1 MAQTLP
7 EEAPQPQPQIAAHS
21 DVVVANGHAAILASS
36 HITAQLPMR
45 LSHTLAAT
53 LALFVAPS
61 VTVWAPLAH
70 AADAVGTPAQAPA
83 AKAAAP
89 QASGPNAAATNAAMQ
104 ILAERQ
110 KKARE
115 EAAKRQEAVVEI
127 DERDPAMR
135 AAFKQAQDT
144 LDDFL
149 KIAAS
154 GDPKLTTVSMRVAIR
169 EGKRKEFIWITP
181 FEAAGKGAFK
191 GRVDN
196 APTLLKGVKEG
207 QEWRFQRRDVVDWMY
222 VDASKRTMH
231 GNRTTCVQLS
241 KAPPAEVEQIKR
253 SYGLDCQAR

>member
-1 MAQTLP
+1 
-7 EEAPQPQPQIAAHS
+7 
-21 DVVVANGHAAILASS
+21 
-36 HITAQLPMR
+36 MR
-45 LSHTLAAT
+45 IPHTLAAT
-53 LALFVAPS
+53 LALLIAPS
-61 VTVWAPLAH
+61 LTGWAPLAH
-70 AADAVGTPAQAPA
+70 AADAVGTATPAPV

-89 QASGPNAAATNAAMQ
+89 QASGANAAATNAAMQ

-110 KKARE
+110 KRARE
-115 EAAKRQEAVVEI
+115 EAAKRQEAVIEI
-127 DERDPAMR
+127 NERDPAMR
-135 AAFKQAQDT
+135 TAFQQAQAT

-149 KIAAS
+149 KVAAS
-154 GDPKLTTVSMRVAIR
+154 GDPKFTTLSMRVAIR

-181 FEAAGKGAFK
+181 FEADGKGFK

-207 QEWRFQRRDVVDWMY
+207 QEWRFQRKDVVDWMY
-222 VDASKRTMH
+222 VDAAKRVMH

>member
-1 MAQTLP
+1 
-7 EEAPQPQPQIAAHS
+7 
-21 DVVVANGHAAILASS
+21 
-36 HITAQLPMR
+36 MR
-45 LSHTLAAT
+45 TSHTLAAT
-53 LALFVAPS
+53 LALLIAPS
-61 VTVWAPLAH
+61 LTVWAPLAQ
-70 AADAVGTPAQAPA
+70 AADAVATPS
-83 AKAAAP
+83 AKAAP
-89 QASGPNAAATNAAMQ
+89 MNAAAASAAMQ

-115 EAAKRQEAVVEI
+115 EAAQRQEPVIEI

-154 GDPKLTTVSMRVAIR
+154 GDAKYTNLSMRVAIR
-169 EGKRKEFIWITP
+169 EGKRKEFVWVAD
-181 FEAAGKGAFK
+181 FKADGKGFT
-191 GRVDN
+191 GRIDN
-196 APTLLKGVKEG
+196 IPTKLKRVKED
-207 QEWRFQRRDVVDWMY
+207 QPWRFQRKDVVDWMY

-253 SYGLDCQAR
+253 AYGLDCQTR

>member
-1 MAQTLP
+1 MRIPHTLT
-7 EEAPQPQPQIAAHS
+7 APLALLIAHS
-21 DVVVANGHAAILASS
+21 L
-36 HITAQLPMR
+36 TA
-45 LSHTLAAT
+45 
-53 LALFVAPS
+53 
-61 VTVWAPLAH
+61 WAPVAH
-70 AADAVGTPAQAPA
+70 AADVIGTATSPPA
-83 AKAAAP
+83 AKTAAP
-89 QASGPNAAATNAAMQ
+89 QASTAHSAATSAAMQ

-127 DERDPAMR
+127 NERDPAMR
-135 AAFKQAQDT
+135 AAFQQAQDT

-154 GDPKLTTVSMRVAIR
+154 GDPKITTVSMRVAIR

-196 APTLLKGVKEG
+196 APTLLKGVREG
-207 QEWRFQRRDVVDWMY
+207 QEWRFLRKDVVDWMY

-253 SYGLDCQAR
+253 AYGLDCQAR